1 MGHPWDNAV
10 DSDTDVALSSNRHG
24 IGAGG
29 FWNVPGRRA
38 FGLVLPENA
47 EPLRMVGA
55 AVKAGPEPE
64 ALEGAGGL
72 VGTAATFVACV
83 SPELLP

>member
-10 DSDTDVALSSNRHG
+10 DSDTDVALSLNRHG
-24 IGAGG
+24 VGAGG
-29 FWNVPGRRA
+29 TWNVPGRRA

-47 EPLRMVGA
+47 GPYPMVGA

-64 ALEGAGGL
+64 ALKGAGG
-72 VGTAATFVACV
+72 
-83 SPELLP
+83 